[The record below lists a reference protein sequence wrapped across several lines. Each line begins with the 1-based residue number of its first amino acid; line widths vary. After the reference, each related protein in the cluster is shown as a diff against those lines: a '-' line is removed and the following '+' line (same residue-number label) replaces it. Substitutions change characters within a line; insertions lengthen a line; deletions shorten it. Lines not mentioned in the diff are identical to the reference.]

1 MWLTR
6 LALRNPVL
14 ILMMSLMALALGAVS
29 LDRLAVDLFPDISIP
44 LIRVATFYTG
54 AGPVDIEKSITVPIE
69 RAVSASPGVDRVESV
84 SKQGVSLVSVW
95 FQFGTNLDNAQFD
108 VSQRIAQIMNTL
120 PPGIQ
125 QPFNIK
131 FDIPNIPGVRVAG
144 GSDEL
149 DERQLSDLALNVIEP
164 QLERIK
170 GVASATPG
178 GGKVR
183 EIEVQLQREALR
195 ARGLAPLDVVD
206 AVRNSNLLM
215 PSGNLKGG
223 DRDYNVFANTQV
235 QQARPLGEVV
245 VRPAQAGA
253 RSSQPVRVSDVA
265 TVVDATADQAEI
277 VRING
282 QRGVY
287 LRVLKQPGAN
297 SIAVVDAVRAALPG
311 LRGVP
316 PTVKLAISFDQ
327 SSYIR
332 AAVQALQHEA
342 VQGGALAVLVI
353 LVFLVSLRA
362 TAIVAVAIPLSI
374 VATFV
379 LLFFSGQTLNVFTLG
394 GLALGVGRLVDDSIV
409 ELENIHRHLS
419 LGQSRT

>member
-29 LDRLAVDLFPDISIP
+29 VDRLAVDLFPDISIP

-108 VSQRIAQIMNTL
+108 VSQRISQILNTL

-131 FDIPNIPGVRVAG
+131 FDITNIPVVQVAV
-144 GSDEL
+144 GSSEL
-149 DERQLSDLALNVIEP
+149 DEKQLYDLAYNVVEP
-164 QLERIK
+164 QLERIP
-170 GVASATPG
+170 GVASATVG

-183 EIEVQLQREALR
+183 EVQVQVHRDALR
-195 ARGLAPLDVVD
+195 ARSLGVLDVVN
-206 AVRNSNLLM
+206 AVRNSNLLL
-215 PSGNLKGG
+215 PSGNLRAG
-223 DRDYNVFANTQV
+223 DRDYNVFANTQFEHTK
-235 QQARPLGEVV
+235 PLADVIL
-245 VRPAQAGA
+245 RPAIEVGGRQVP
-253 RSSQPVRVSDVA
+253 PVRVGDVA
-265 TVVDATADQAEI
+265 RIEDGTQDQSEI

-297 SIAVVDAVRAALPG
+297 TIKVVDSIRAALPN

-316 PTVKLAISFDQ
+316 ANVKLQISFDQ

-332 AAVQALQHEA
+332 AAVKA
-342 VQGGALAVLVI
+342 
-353 LVFLVSLRA
+353 
-362 TAIVAVAIPLSI
+362 
-374 VATFV
+374 
-379 LLFFSGQTLNVFTLG
+379 
-394 GLALGVGRLVDDSIV
+394 
-409 ELENIHRHLS
+409 
-419 LGQSRT
+419 